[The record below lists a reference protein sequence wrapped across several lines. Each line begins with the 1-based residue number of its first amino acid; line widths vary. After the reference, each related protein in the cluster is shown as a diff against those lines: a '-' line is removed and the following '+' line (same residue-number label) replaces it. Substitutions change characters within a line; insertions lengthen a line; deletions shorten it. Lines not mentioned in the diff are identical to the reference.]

1 MIADLQEILPKAFN
15 ELSSDEKRLLVLA
28 LGSVNAPE
36 YPHLDTSGGILVIR
50 INTKDFA
57 AGGTFPADSDRENL
71 SLTASRL
78 MSRRICFRESDPQIE
93 VTMRWI
99 IGAYCDHDE
108 GWIELQLHPWVIEH
122 IPIIRGLLSG

>member
-1 MIADLQEILPKAFN
+1 MMADLQEILTKAFN
-15 ELSSDEKRLLVLA
+15 ELSSDEKRWLVLA

-36 YPHLDTSGGILVIR
+36 GPDLDTSGGILAIR

-57 AGGTFPADSDRENL
+57 AGGTFPAESDQENL

-78 MSRRICFRESDPQIE
+78 MSRRICFRESDPQIK

-99 IGAYCDHDE
+99 MGAYGDHE